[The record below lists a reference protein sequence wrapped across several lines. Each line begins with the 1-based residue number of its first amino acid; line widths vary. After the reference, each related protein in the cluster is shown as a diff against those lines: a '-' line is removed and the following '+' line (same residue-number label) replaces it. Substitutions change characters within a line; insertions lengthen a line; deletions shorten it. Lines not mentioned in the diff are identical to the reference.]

1 MRVAVVQTDPAFGD
15 VRRNV
20 AEAIRLI
27 ESVDAELYVLPELFN
42 TGYNFTTAG
51 EVQSLAEETDGP
63 TFRSMTAVAGKKRCT
78 IAYGFAERAPHGSQL
93 YNSAALVGSGGLVG
107 LYRKVHLFYRENL
120 FFAPGDLGFPV
131 FRLPW
136 GVVGMMICFDWYFP
150 ESARS
155 LALGGAEIIA
165 HPSNLVLPHC
175 PEAMKTRCLENKVFA
190 ATADR
195 VGVEDRGGESF
206 RFIGSSQVVSPQ
218 GEVLVRMGGEEAD
231 AKVVQI
237 DLERA
242 RDKRLNSFNDGL
254 SDRRPE
260 QYRTAGS
267 PPS

>member
-20 AEAIRLI
+20 AEAVRLI

-42 TGYNFTTAG
+42 TGYNFASAG
-51 EVQSLAEETDGP
+51 EVQSLAEGADGP
-63 TFRSMTAVAGKKRCT
+63 TFRSLAAVAEKKQCS
-78 IAYGFAERAPHGSQL
+78 IAYGFAERSQQGGQL
-93 YNSAALVGSGGLVG
+93 YNSAALVGPDGVVG

-155 LALGGAEIIA
+155 LVIAGAEIIA

-175 PEAMKTRCLENKVFA
+175 PEAMKTRCLENKVYA

-195 VGVEDRGGESF
+195 VGVESRGGESF
-206 RFIGSSQVVSPQ
+206 QFIGSSQVVSPQ
-218 GEVLVRMGGEEAD
+218 GEVLVRMGREEAGVR
-231 AKVVQI
+231 VVEI
-237 DLERA
+237 DLDKA
-242 RDKRLNSFNDGL
+242 RDKRLNSFNRGL
-254 SDRRPE
+254 TDRRPE
-260 QYRTAGS
+260 QYRTGS
-267 PPS
+267 